1 MSHSTKF
8 ENFNLETPSSYQIRV
23 QGAIDPNWLDML
35 GGMRAGK
42 DSTTGKGTVTT
53 LVGRLADQAA
63 LSGVL
68 KTLYD
73 LRIPILSV
81 ENLDEKNGKLP

>member
-1 MSHSTKF
+1 MPHSTKSDK
-8 ENFNLETPSSYQIRV
+8 FNLETPASYRIRV
-23 QGAIDPNWLDML
+23 QGAIHPEWLDLM
-35 GGMRAGK
+35 GGMRVGK
-42 DSTTGKGTVTT
+42 ESTTDKGTVTT
-53 LVGRLADQAA
+53 LVGRMADQAA

-81 ENLDEKNGKLP
+81 ENLDEKNGELP